1 LPCFCQPSQTHTHT
15 HTTTTQHKKTI
26 LLLNNNNNNNNNKTS
41 TTTKKGEPVPPG
53 ERKLYL
59 LIEGPTEQAVKRAKA
74 EVKKGLEESTEK
86 AMRREGGAAGRY
98 AV

>member
-1 LPCFCQPSQTHTHT
+1 MIASHIPPKHT
-15 HTTTTQHKKTI
+15 QQ
-26 LLLNNNNNNNNNKTS
+26 NNK
-41 TTTKKGEPVPPG
+41 KNPKKRKGEAVPPG